1 MKKGNSWLSSLVLI
15 VLGLLC
21 LAPLIYMV
29 VMSFNSTYNVF
40 DLKFSFS
47 DLTFK
52 HYLAIF
58 QNEKMLRFLINSVI
72 YAFGGVTL
80 TLIYSS
86 LAGYAF
92 AKLNFKG
99 SNLMFLLVIMT
110 MIIPVEVILVPRYI
124 IMKNLDWLNTFRA
137 LILPVPGAFGV
148 FVMRQAILGIPKELM
163 ESARI
168 DGCGDFKILLKIV
181 LPLVKSALVMLTIF
195 TFMMTWNNFL
205 WPLIVSTKEAMR
217 TFPLGLSAMKTQ
229 YDNDVGALMASA
241 TISFLPPFVLYFIL
255 QKRFVEGVSLTGIK
269 G

>member
-1 MKKGNSWLSSLVLI
+1 MKKTTSIASDILLI
-15 VLGLLC
+15 ALGLFC

-29 VMSFNSTYNVF
+29 VMSFNSTYSSF
-40 DLKFSFS
+40 DFRL
-47 DLTFK
+47 DNLTLE
-52 HYLAIF
+52 HYVAIF
-58 QNEKMLRFLINSVI
+58 QNPKLLRYLLNSVI
-72 YAFGGVTL
+72 YAVGGVSL
-80 TLIYSS
+80 TLLFSS

-99 SNLMFLLVIMT
+99 NHLIFLLVIMT

-124 IMKNLDWLNTFRA
+124 IMKNLHWLNTFRA

-148 FVMRQAILGIPKELM
+148 FVMRQAIMGIPKELL

-168 DGCGDFKILLKIV
+168 DGCSDFKILWKIV
-181 LPLVKSALVMLTIF
+181 LPLVKSALIMLTIF

-217 TFPLGLSAMKTQ
+217 TFPLGLSTMKAQ
-229 YDNDVGALMASA
+229 YDNNVGSLMASA
-241 TISFLPPFVLYFIL
+241 TVSFLPPFVLYIIL
-255 QKRFVEGVSLTGIK
+255 QKRFVEGVSLTGMK